1 MLYLCIIIIL
11 KNMKEMIMLRGF
23 QNTECHNEFVR
34 GNWTIRLDDDLIEV
48 FNNPDKGKKGEGFYY
63 IDSLEELNLNDLL
76 DDIDDIDRNL
86 L

>member
-1 MLYLCIIIIL
+1 MLYLCIVIIL

-34 GNWTIRLDDDLIEV
+34 GDWTIRLDNDLIEV
-48 FNNPDKGKKGEGFYY
+48 FNNPDKREGFYY

>member
-1 MLYLCIIIIL
+1 ME
-11 KNMKEMIMLRGF
+11 EMIMLRGF

-34 GNWTIRLDDDLIEV
+34 GDWTIRLDNDLIEV
-48 FNNPDKGKKGEGFYY
+48 FNNPDKGKGLYY

-76 DDIDDIDRNL
+76 DDIDDIERNL

>member
-1 MLYLCIIIIL
+1 MLYLCIVIIL

-34 GNWTIRLDDDLIEV
+34 GNWTIRLDNDLIEV
-48 FNNPDKGKKGEGFYY
+48 FNNPDKGKGLYY
-63 IDSLEELNLNDLL
+63 IDSPEELNLNDLL
-76 DDIDDIDRNL
+76 DDIDDIERNL